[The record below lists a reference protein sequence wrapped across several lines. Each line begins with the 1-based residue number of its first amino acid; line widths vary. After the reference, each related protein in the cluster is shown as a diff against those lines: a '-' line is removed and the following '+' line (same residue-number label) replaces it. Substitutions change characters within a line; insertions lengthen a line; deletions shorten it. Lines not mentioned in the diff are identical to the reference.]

1 MLNRFIF
8 NNNKNDISVHFKMFQ
23 NPPSWN
29 AGGGDR
35 SDVWLA
41 GEGHLKI
48 MQKLYFFKQLF
59 HFPNLFSNQFCTSHL
74 LPMHTKN
81 EKAKSAILLKGPLP
95 RRRHLF
101 PFEPIRDSPDL
112 CDINFRGCVILNSD
126 QSENVQ
132 PVWY

>member
-1 MLNRFIF
+1 MA
-8 NNNKNDISVHFKMFQ
+8 S
-23 NPPSWN
+23 
-29 AGGGDR
+29 GGG
-35 SDVWLA
+35 A
-41 GEGHLKI
+41 LKNNAETI
-48 MQKLYFFKQLF
+48 FFKQLF

-81 EKAKSAILLKGPLP
+81 ENAKSAILLKGPLP

-132 PVWY
+132 PV